1 MLTLIIILP
10 IIGSLFFVGINED
23 TTTEGNSLLKSRNN
37 SIIKQ
42 IGLATSLITL
52 IYSLIIF
59 SQMNFSAIG
68 YQFNDF
74 FTPTGYIAIDGIS
87 IYYVLLTTFITPVC
101 LLSN

>member
-10 IIGSLFFVGINED
+10 ILGSLFFFGINED
-23 TTTEGNSLLKSRNN
+23 NGNSILKSRNN

-59 SQMNFSAIG
+59 SQMNFSTIG

>member
-10 IIGSLFFVGINED
+10 IIGSLFFFGINED
-23 TTTEGNSLLKSRNN
+23 NGNSFLKSRNN